1 MAELTR
7 WLKGNMSAIAIA
19 LVLGIG
25 GFFLSRFISEM
36 DDKPSEDEVA
46 IMITDSH
53 YPILARIA
61 QNEKDVLYIKTVTIA
76 ADGTKLHLT
85 GSDAGSSG
93 FIVKTAGQGVIT
105 PTEGDAV
112 STGDFTTKTLYEIGV
127 KEISGACTVHV
138 VY

>member
-1 MAELTR
+1 MATNTIGTR
-7 WLKGNMSAIAIA
+7 TD
-19 LVLGIG
+19 VT
-25 GFFLSRFISEM
+25 SRSQPDIK
-36 DDKPSEDEVA
+36 DDAMFGK
-46 IMITDSH
+46 
-53 YPILARIA
+53 
-61 QNEKDVLYIKTVTIA
+61 IKTVTIA